1 MINGVSLSSIED
13 INLTYASHYRQL
25 EHIVRKDY
33 SGFTHLERGLAH
45 IVRKRKYNHVRPLP
59 LRKGG
64 SATSSPVTP
73 VPRRAVRRHAEGQR
87 LLPQQ
92 IGEDPH
98 GPQQLQLHPYRSH
111 PLI

>member
-45 IVRKRKYNHVRPLP
+45 IVRKRKYNHVRPHS

-64 SATSSPVTP
+64 NATNSPVRFAL
-73 VPRRAVRRHAEGQR
+73 RRAVHRHAEGQR
-87 LLPQQ
+87 LLSQQ
-92 IGEDPH
+92 IGQDPH
-98 GPQQLQLHPYRSH
+98 GPQQLQLHAYRSH
-111 PLI
+111 SLI